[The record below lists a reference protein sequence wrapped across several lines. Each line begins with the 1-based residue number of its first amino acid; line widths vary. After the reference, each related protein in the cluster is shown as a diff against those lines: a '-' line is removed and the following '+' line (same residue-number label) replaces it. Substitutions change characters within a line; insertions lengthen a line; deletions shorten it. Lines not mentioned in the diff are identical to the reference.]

1 MKFLG
6 TALPGFLSYIPFID
20 FFFFVVFFVLYK
32 GQRTTMHGMVGV
44 L

>member
-6 TALPGFLSYIPFID
+6 TVLPGFLSYIPFID
-20 FFFFVVFFVLYK
+20 FFVFFVLYK

>member
-1 MKFLG
+1 MKLLG
-6 TALPGFLSYIPFID
+6 TVLPGFLSYIPFID
-20 FFFFVVFFVLYK
+20 FFFVFVLYK